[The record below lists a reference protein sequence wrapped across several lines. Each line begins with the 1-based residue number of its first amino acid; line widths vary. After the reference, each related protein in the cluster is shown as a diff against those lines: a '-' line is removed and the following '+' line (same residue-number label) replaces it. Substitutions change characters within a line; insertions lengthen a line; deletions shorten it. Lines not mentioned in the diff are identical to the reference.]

1 MPNIFTPI
9 RKVIKLDYYGQ
20 PYEAFVTGKKENYSE
35 LKKGFV
41 KMSGE
46 NEEWKVANGSY
57 RGGGSFKSKVT
68 ELQAEVIS
76 QVL

>member
-1 MPNIFTPI
+1 MPNIFTPT
-9 RKVIKLDYYGQ
+9 RKVIKLDYFGQ
-20 PYEAFVTGKKENYSE
+20 PYEAVVTGKKENYSE
-35 LKKGFV
+35 LKKEFIQ
-41 KMSGE
+41 MSRE

-68 ELQAEVIS
+68 ELQAEIIS